1 MPSSHPYISG
11 VGNISQMI
19 NHLRKAF
26 PPTVDSSTVKRLGIA
41 SNNESYVINALQY
54 VGVIDD
60 AGKKTD
66 KAALAFSSHKDEDFQ
81 KHFEPMVKTAY
92 SEIFDLHGDA
102 AWELPKDELI
112 SFFRLTDNASAVIGG
127 RQAGTFQV
135 FAALA
140 GHGELPN
147 KRETSKGRL
156 SDSPKNKTS
165 SSIKKTAVTAPS
177 KPAPSI
183 GIKNDSLDKKRDI
196 GLTVRVEINLPSDG
210 TKEIYDNIFKSIKEN
225 LLND

>member
-1 MPSSHPYISG
+1 MASSHPYISG

-19 NHLRKAF
+19 NHLRKTF
-26 PPTVDSSTVKRLGIA
+26 PPTVDANTAKRLGIA

-66 KAALAFSSHKDEDFQ
+66 EASLAFSSHKDEDFQ
-81 KHFEPMVKTAY
+81 KQFEPMVKRAY

-102 AWELPKDELI
+102 AWELSKDELI
-112 SFFRLTDNASAVIGG
+112 SFFRQADSTSSVIGT

-140 GHGELPN
+140 GHGELPSR
-147 KRETSKGRL
+147 REASKSKV
-156 SDSPKNKTS
+156 SDNSKNKPSRATKRTTS
-165 SSIKKTAVTAPS
+165 SAAE
-177 KPAPSI
+177 KPAVGI
-183 GIKNDSLDKKRDI
+183 GIKTDNLDKKRDI